1 MSPFE
6 VVAIIIVVFF
16 AIGIVV
22 GILLVAALPRGGGRG
37 GLDGSPPSQ
46 FGEFQPDPRGQPGTG
61 PPAEPDDRD
70 DQPWWANGR

>member
-1 MSPFE
+1 VSPFE

-22 GILLVAALPRGGGRG
+22 GILLVAALPGGGGRMGFNG
-37 GLDGSPPSQ
+37 GPPQ
-46 FGEFQPDPRGQPGTG
+46 RFGESQPGPRDQPDTG

-70 DQPWWANGR
+70 DLPWWANGR